1 MSKALKV
8 LVVGGGGREHTLAWK
23 IARSPLVAEVLC
35 APGNAGTGLVA
46 RNVDVSA
53 GDVNGL
59 VRLAKSEEVDLV
71 VVGPEDPLVGGLC
84 DRLRDL
90 EIRCFGPGAAGAQL
104 EGSKAFTKE
113 LLERHRIP
121 TAAWRRFDRAG
132 LAKSYLESVTSWPQ
146 VVKADGLAAGKGV
159 FVCEEADEARAKI
172 DALMEEKRLGDA
184 GGQVVIEEF
193 LEGAEVSVMAITD
206 GRTLLFL
213 DAAVDHKQVGEGDTG
228 PNTGGMGVVSPV
240 SWVTR
245 KLLRQVESRVFLPT
259 LHALQIEDIPFR
271 GVLYA
276 GLMVSEA
283 GPRVLEFNVRF
294 GDPETQVVLRRF
306 ESDLVPYLLAT
317 ADGDLA
323 SLDAPEWTEDVC
335 VGVVGCAEGYPG
347 EVRKGDRIAG
357 LESAAGVE
365 RAEVFHAGT
374 RQVGAHVE
382 TAGGR
387 VLCATGLGGDLEAA
401 RGVAHEALDR
411 IRWDGMFF
419 RRDIGLRCARPGV

>member
-1 MSKALKV
+1 MSEELKV

-23 IARSPLVAEVLC
+23 IARSPLVREVLC
-35 APGNAGTGLVA
+35 APGNAGTARVA
-46 RNVDVSA
+46 RNVDVKA
-53 GDVNGL
+53 NDVNGL
-59 VRLAKSEEVDLV
+59 VRLAKAEEVDLV
-71 VVGPEDPLVGGLC
+71 VVGPEDPLVAGLA
-84 DRLRDL
+84 DRLR
-90 EIRCFGPGAAGAQL
+90 ERGIRTFGPDASGARL

-132 LAKSYLESVTSWPQ
+132 LAKSYVESVTSWPQ

-159 FVCEEADEARAKI
+159 FVCADAAEAKARI
-172 DALMEEKRLGDA
+172 DSLMEEKRLGDA
-184 GGQVVIEEF
+184 GQQVVIEEF
-193 LEGAEVSVMAITD
+193 LEGAELSIMAITD

-240 SWVTR
+240 PWVTR

-259 LHALQIEDIPFR
+259 LHALQIEEVPFR

-276 GLMVSEA
+276 GLMVGEA
-283 GPRVLEFNVRF
+283 GPKVLEFNVRF

-306 ESDLVPYLLAT
+306 ASDLVPYLVAA
-317 ADGDLA
+317 ADGELE
-323 SLDAPEWTEDVC
+323 SLEPPEWTQDVC

-347 EVRKGDRIAG
+347 EVRRGDRVAG
-357 LESAAGVE
+357 LESAEQDE
-365 RAEVFHAGT
+365 RAVVFHAGT
-374 RQVGAHVE
+374 KQVGDHVE

-387 VLCATGLGGDLEAA
+387 VLCATGLGPDLEAA
-401 RGVAHEALDR
+401 RSVAYASLER

-419 RRDIGLRCARPGV
+419 RRDIGLRRARPTV